1 MSSATPLVFVV
12 DDDVSV
18 RESLE
23 LLIESAGWQSQTFAS
38 AREFLAYP
46 PALAGPSCLVLDVNL
61 PDFTGLQLQERL
73 ALDRLAMPVILM
85 SGDDAG
91 ETTAR
96 AMKAGAVAFLT
107 KPLDADAFL
116 HAIEQ
121 AIGRSGATL
130 GREGE
135 V

>member
-1 MSSATPLVFVV
+1 MSSATPLVFIV

-38 AREFLAYP
+38 AREFLAHP
-46 PALAGPSCLVLDVNL
+46 PVQAGPSCLVLDVNL

-73 ALDRLAMPVILM
+73 ALDRLAMPVIFM

-91 ETTAR
+91 ETTVR
-96 AMKAGAVAFLT
+96 AMNLGAVAFLT
-107 KPLDADAFL
+107 KPLDADAL
-116 HAIEQ
+116 LRAIER
-121 AIGRSGATL
+121 AISGARATL

>member
-1 MSSATPLVFVV
+1 MSDATPIVFVV

-23 LLIESAGWQSQTFAS
+23 LLIESAGWQSRTFAS
-38 AREFLAYP
+38 AQEFLAHP
-46 PALAGPSCLVLDVNL
+46 PVLAGASCLVLDVNL
-61 PDFTGLQLQERL
+61 PDFTGLELQESL
-73 ALDRLAMPVILM
+73 ALDRLGMPVIFI

-91 ETTAR
+91 EATVR

-116 HAIEQ
+116 RAIEH
-121 AIGRSGATL
+121 AIGRSRATL
-130 GREGE
+130 GRERE

>member
-1 MSSATPLVFVV
+1 MFVV

-38 AREFLAYP
+38 AQEFLAHP
-46 PALAGPSCLVLDVNL
+46 PVQAGPSCLVLDVNL
-61 PDFTGLQLQERL
+61 PDFTGLELQQFL
-73 ALDRLAMPVILM
+73 ALDRLDMPVIFI
-85 SGDDAG
+85 SGYDAG
-91 ETTAR
+91 EATVR
-96 AMKAGAVAFLT
+96 AMNAGAVAFLT
-107 KPLDADAFL
+107 KPLDADAL
-116 HAIEQ
+116 LRAIEHAIR
-121 AIGRSGATL
+121 RSRATL